1 MSADTNDDE
10 IADALLSGT
19 TYERVRYERHSY
31 IRQTVPRTLALQSAF
46 LGLLALV
53 LPMYGL
59 YPEATAQ
66 FLPTADP
73 AVASPK
79 VLLMGVFGGLFQLL
93 GAVLLVGSVF
103 YRVSRTP
110 LTEEQAHAVLN
121 VEDFARYVALG
132 TGGVAILVTV
142 GLFALGLGG
151 ASAVESYVATM
162 GRNPFAASGLGV
174 PISTVSLVAF
184 VSSVVVFYAG
194 RYLAVTIALSRL
206 RQQTDR

>member
-1 MSADTNDDE
+1 MNDDE

-31 IRQTVPRTLALQSAF
+31 FRQTVPRTLALQSAF

-59 YPEATAQ
+59 YPDGTAQ
-66 FLPTADP
+66 FLPTTDP

-79 VLLMGVFGGLFQLL
+79 VLLMGAFGGLFQLL
-93 GAVLLVGSVF
+93 GAVLLVGAVF

-132 TGGVAILVTV
+132 TGGLAILVTV
-142 GLFALGLGG
+142 LLFALGLGG
-151 ASAVESYVATM
+151 AGSIQAYVETM
-162 GRNPFAASGLGV
+162 GRNPFVTSGLGIPV
-174 PISTVSLVAF
+174 STVSLLGFVA
-184 VSSVVVFYAG
+184 SIVVFYAG

-206 RQQTDR
+206 RQRTDE